1 MINLS
6 QQQIWNLYKEFSK
19 MNLNNNMQNNN
30 NFGINNMNN
39 NMNNNP
45 MSNSM
50 NNINNNMKMS
60 NININNNLSNSF
72 NNVSINNNFGMNMN
86 TNMNNNFCMMN
97 NWQMN
102 NNMNNLN
109 NLKMNNNMN
118 NCMMNNIQMNNC
130 MNNMCLNNNMMMN
143 KNNFNNNLNMNN
155 NMNNCMMMNNCM
167 NNCMMMNNCMNNC
180 MMNNP
185 KMNNC
190 LNNCLMNNGINGNNM
205 NNNFNNTNSEIRI
218 KFSFMT
224 CQVFN
229 VKGYSNEKFSELLK
243 RFENN
248 ECPKELKKHL
258 SIPLF
263 FGNKITN
270 TNKTL
275 SELGI
280 TNNSVILFIISNKEE
295 AKKIENKEKKE
306 HKLTEDERIQLKKW
320 QEEYEAKKL
329 IQRALNHKNKGTND
343 ERISIQSDDG
353 ETINNFLEFVKNKE
367 QRGAIT
373 VKEHN
378 HKLVYCL
385 TDFNWNCNICKKNYK
400 KNKARYLC
408 SICNYNMCEECHSKG
423 QYIKKKVFPDGITP
437 SNTSV
442 NKKFFQT
449 DYHEHQLVYCRSSRS
464 VIGYNGWIC
473 DNCRDNFENEIWS
486 FLCTNCDFDLCC
498 SCAGYN

>member
-6 QQQIWNLYKEFSK
+6 QQQIWNLFKEFSK
-19 MNLNNNMQNNN
+19 MNLNNNMHNNN
-30 NFGINNMNN
+30 NFSINNMNN

-45 MSNSM
+45 MSNSV

-72 NNVSINNNFGMNMN
+72 NNISINNNFGMNKNM
-86 TNMNNNFCMMN
+86 NMNNNFCMMN
-97 NWQMN
+97 NMQMN
-102 NNMNNLN
+102 NNMKNFNNI
-109 NLKMNNNMN
+109 KMNNNMN
-118 NCMMNNIQMNNC
+118 NCMMSNIQMNNC
-130 MNNMCLNNNMMMN
+130 MNNMCLNNNMIMN
-143 KNNFNNNLNMNN
+143 KNIFNNNLNMNN
-155 NMNNCMMMNNCM
+155 NL

-180 MMNNP
+180 MMNNR

-229 VKGYSNEKFSELLK
+229 VKGYSNEKFSELIK

-263 FGNKITN
+263 FGNKITD

-280 TNNSVILFIISNKEE
+280 TNNSVILFIINNKEE

-329 IQRALNHKNKGTND
+329 IQRVLNHKNKGNND
-343 ERISIQSDDG
+343 EGISIQSDDG
-353 ETINNFLEFVKNKE
+353 ETINNFFEFVKNKE

-373 VKEHN
+373 VKEHI
-378 HKLVYCL
+378 HKVVYCL
-385 TDFNWNCNICKKNYK
+385 TDFDWKCNICKKNYK

-423 QYIKKKVFPDGITP
+423 EYVKKKVFPDGITP
-437 SNTSV
+437 SNSSV
-442 NKKFFQT
+442 NKNFFLT

>member
-6 QQQIWNLYKEFSK
+6 QQQIWTLFKEFSK

-30 NFGINNMNN
+30 NCFNNINN

-45 MSNSM
+45 MSNSV

-72 NNVSINNNFGMNMN
+72 DFGMNKNMN
-86 TNMNNNFCMMN
+86 MNMNNNFCMMN
-97 NWQMN
+97 NMQMN
-102 NNMNNLN
+102 NNMNNFN
-109 NLKMNNNMN
+109 NIKMNNNMN
-118 NCMMNNIQMNNC
+118 NCMMNQLNNC
-130 MNNMCLNNNMMMN
+130 MNNMCLNNNIIMN

-155 NMNNCMMMNNCM
+155 NLNNCMMMNNCM

-180 MMNNP
+180 MMNNQ

-190 LNNCLMNNGINGNNM
+190 WNNCLMNNGINGNNM
-205 NNNFNNTNSEIRI
+205 NKNFNNINSEIRI

-263 FGNKITN
+263 YGNKITD

-280 TNNSVILFIISNKEE
+280 TNNSVILFIINNKEE
-295 AKKIENKEKKE
+295 AKKLENKEKKE

-329 IQRALNHKNKGTND
+329 IQRALNNKNKGANN
-343 ERISIQSDDG
+343 EGISIQSEDG
-353 ETINNFLEFVKNKE
+353 ETINNFFEFVKNKE

-373 VKEHN
+373 VKEHI

-385 TDFNWNCNICKKNYK
+385 TDFNWKCHICKKNYE

-408 SICNYNMCEECHSKG
+408 SICNYNMCDECHSKG
-423 QYIKKKVFPDGITP
+423 NYVKKKVFPDGVTP

-449 DYHEHQLVYCRSSRS
+449 DYHDHQLVYCRSSRS

-473 DNCRDNFENEIWS
+473 DNCRDNFDNEIWS

>member
-1 MINLS
+1 
-6 QQQIWNLYKEFSK
+6 
-19 MNLNNNMQNNN
+19 
-30 NFGINNMNN
+30 
-39 NMNNNP
+39 
-45 MSNSM
+45 
-50 NNINNNMKMS
+50 
-60 NININNNLSNSF
+60 
-72 NNVSINNNFGMNMN
+72 
-86 TNMNNNFCMMN
+86 
-97 NWQMN
+97 
-102 NNMNNLN
+102 
-109 NLKMNNNMN
+109 
-118 NCMMNNIQMNNC
+118 
-130 MNNMCLNNNMMMN
+130 
-143 KNNFNNNLNMNN
+143 
-155 NMNNCMMMNNCM
+155 
-167 NNCMMMNNCMNNC
+167 
-180 MMNNP
+180 
-185 KMNNC
+185 
-190 LNNCLMNNGINGNNM
+190 M

-218 KFSFMT
+218 KLSFMT
-224 CQVFN
+224 SQVFN
-229 VKGYSNEKFSELLK
+229 IKAYSNEKFSELMK

-263 FGNKITN
+263 FGNKITD

-280 TNNSVILFIISNKEE
+280 TNNSVILFIINNKEE

-329 IQRALNHKNKGTND
+329 IQRVLNHKNKGNND
-343 ERISIQSDDG
+343 EGISIQSDDG
-353 ETINNFLEFVKNKE
+353 ETINNFFEFVKNKE
-367 QRGAIT
+367 QKGAIT
-373 VKEHN
+373 VKEHI
-378 HKLVYCL
+378 HKVVYCL
-385 TDFNWNCNICKKNYK
+385 TDFDWKCNICKKNYK

-423 QYIKKKVFPDGITP
+423 EYVKKKVFPDGITP

-442 NKKFFQT
+442 NKNFFLT